1 MLKITQHD
9 LKICIKRKFGFEQ
22 ICEKYQ
28 CSKDELERAINNLY
42 ESCNAAKIIKDI
54 QQNTKDIEKAAR
66 KTSKRQPE
74 MRALEESHLTPLE
87 ECNDES
93 PLSPIEQLK
102 TQEATL
108 SDAVIKLES
117 QHKTLVS
124 QHRSN
129 VKQLHQFY
137 ERMKDIKR
145 QFQDLNAEYEQLMV
159 SNNQLVDQ
167 INATTEH
174 RHQQLEALQ
183 EVRAQIQSLE
193 SIVVCV
199 YADGRIETL
208 DNAEVELN
216 DQGSESLYQAI
227 IHQESEQYQDLCLR
241 DLKTISR
248 VRAIM
253 QNSSRRFE
261 FLFENST
268 LEAYCLEFN

>member
-1 MLKITQHD
+1 
-9 LKICIKRKFGFEQ
+9 
-22 ICEKYQ
+22 
-28 CSKDELERAINNLY
+28 
-42 ESCNAAKIIKDI
+42 
-54 QQNTKDIEKAAR
+54 
-66 KTSKRQPE
+66 